1 MFRLILSFWLA
12 TLFGGFLVSG
22 PAKADAPVS
31 RADTRLELAYGYQD
45 DRRHRWNERTCCRR
59 EERGGYRIFW
69 STFGECYRSR
79 GEPATNKACRKQSG
93 FHPYHRGS
101 WGHDDSRSGAWNERW
116 CCTRGG
122 QVWWST
128 RGECLR
134 SGGRQATN
142 KTCRR
147 N

>member
-1 MFRLILSFWLA
+1 MFRLILSLSLA
-12 TLFGGFLVSG
+12 LLAGSFFGVA
-22 PAKADAPVS
+22 PAAADVPVS
-31 RADTRLELAYGYQD
+31 RVDGSLVLAYGYD
-45 DRRHRWNERTCCRR
+45 GDRRHRWNERTCCRR
-59 EERGGYRIFW
+59 DERGGYRIFW

-79 GEPATNKACRKQSG
+79 GEPATNKTCRKHGG
-93 FHPYHRGS
+93 FHPYAGGS
-101 WGHDDSRSGAWNERW
+101 WGHQGWQSDDWNERW

-122 QVWWST
+122 HVWWST

-134 SGGRQATN
+134 AGGRQATN